1 VSAPVNSGR
10 AEGSPPPGPERP
22 ADRGDAGPSRVGT
35 VVVSSL
41 LGTTVEWYDFF
52 LYSTAAGL
60 VFGKLFFPAGNGT
73 IGTILA
79 FATFAVGFLARPVGG
94 LVFGHIG
101 DRVGRRR
108 TLALTMGL
116 MGVSTALI
124 GVLPT
129 YRQAGIWAP
138 ALLLVLRVLQGVA
151 LGGEWAGAVL
161 LAVEHGPHTR
171 KGRFGSYPQIG
182 LPLGLALGTGIFA
195 LLSNVLSDAAF
206 RGYGWRLAFLASL
219 VLVAVGI
226 AVRLKVEETPV
237 FREVQ
242 RRRSTSRVPLARL
255 LRDPATRRHT
265 VLGMLARWGEGAA
278 FNTWGV
284 FAISYA
290 TTTLG
295 LPRTPVL
302 LSVTFAAAVMAVCI
316 PVSGAL
322 VDRKGARTVYL
333 GGMALFALSVFPA
346 FLILRVGGVW
356 GFAAV
361 LTVTLGL
368 VHAYF
373 YGAQGTLFAGLFP
386 AEVRYTGMS
395 FVYQVSGVYAS
406 GITPLL
412 MTAFL
417 ALDGGRPWIAC
428 GYLAFTAVVSVCAAW
443 RLRPAQMHFGA
454 GARHPVAPVAPQA
467 GPAALR

>member
-1 VSAPVNSGR
+1 MSAPPNS
-10 AEGSPPPGPERP
+10 APQ
-22 ADRGDAGPSRVGT
+22 DAGSRVPPMPEPPSAAAGRMRT
-35 VVVSSL
+35 VIVSSL

-60 VFGKLFFPAGNGT
+60 VFGKLFFPTSDGT
-73 IGTILA
+73 VGTILA
-79 FATFAVGFLARPVGG
+79 FATFAVGFLARPIGG
-94 LVFGHIG
+94 VVFGHIG

-129 YRQAGIWAP
+129 YRQAGVLAP
-138 ALLLVLRVLQGVA
+138 ALLLVLRILQGVA

-161 LAVEHGPHTR
+161 LAVEHGPRTR

-182 LPLGLALGTGIFA
+182 LALGLALGTGIFA

-206 RGYGWRLAFLASL
+206 RGYGWRLAFLISL
-219 VLVAVGI
+219 VLVGLGV
-226 AVRLKVEETPV
+226 AVRLRVDETPA

-242 RRRSTSRVPLARL
+242 RRRSAPRVPLARL
-255 LRDPATRRHT
+255 LRDPVTRRHT
-265 VLGMLARWGEGAA
+265 LLGMLARWGEGAA

-290 TTTLG
+290 TSTLG
-295 LPRTPVL
+295 LPRTRVL
-302 LSVTFAAAVMAVCI
+302 LAVTFAALVMAVLI
-316 PVSGAL
+316 PVSGSL
-322 VDRKGARTVYL
+322 VDRRGARTVYL
-333 GGMALFALSVFPA
+333 SGMTLFALSVFPA
-346 FLILRVGGVW
+346 FWLFRSGGVW

-361 LTVTLGL
+361 LTVTLG
-368 VHAYF
+368 VIHAYF

-412 MTAFL
+412 MTTFL
-417 ALDGGRPWIAC
+417 ALDGGQPWIAC
-428 GYLAFTAVVSVCAAW
+428 GYLASTAVVSVFATW
-443 RLRPAQMHFGA
+443 RLRPAQLHFA
-454 GARHPVAPVAPQA
+454 AEPRGARQVRETVA
-467 GPAALR
+467 R